1 MPYPAAQGGTG
12 MTGIEPRVRR
22 GPERRPAAEVRE
34 EVLQAAGELLLE
46 EGMAAFTIEKTTS

>member
-1 MPYPAAQGGTG
+1 

-22 GPERRPAAEVRE
+22 GPGRRPAAEVRE

-46 EGMAAFTIEKTTS
+46 EGIAAFTIEKATS

>member
-1 MPYPAAQGGTG
+1 

-46 EGMAAFTIEKTTS
+46 EGKAAFTIEKAAS